1 MYPSVRS
8 TPAGVATPATAAEA
22 RGENRRARVGKVLS
36 RNVVALGVT
45 SFFTDISSEMVL
57 AVAPL
62 FLTTS
67 LGFTILGFGLF
78 EGAYQATGAFFR
90 IWGGTVADRQQR
102 HKATATTGYAISALT
117 RLGLLISTIV
127 PIGAVPFLLADRVGK
142 GLRSA
147 PRDALISLSTP
158 PERVA
163 TAFGVHRTMDTAG
176 ALLGPLV
183 AFAVLSIAPG
193 SFDAVFV
200 VSAIAAVIG
209 VLAIWLFA
217 EERAEP
223 RAKAEREPIWSSWR
237 QVVLTAGVPRLAGGV
252 AVLSAMT
259 VGDAFLYLVVHQS
272 TQMSVRFFPL
282 LFAGTAIA
290 YLLLAVPF
298 GRLAD
303 AVGRRRVFLGGH
315 VFLVAV
321 YLVLGYATLTTTI
334 VIVAIALLGGYWA
347 ATDGVVP
354 ALASSLVGPEVRAT
368 GIAFVTV
375 VIAAARVV
383 ATIVFG
389 VVWTQL
395 GMQAALTGFAIA
407 LVVALVAVSYV
418 WATAWR
424 RTQMLKG
431 LEQQ

>member
-8 TPAGVATPATAAEA
+8 TPAGVQPPASATS
-22 RGENRRARVGKVLS
+22 GDENRRARVGKVLS

-117 RLGLLISTIV
+117 RLGLLLSMIV

-183 AFAVLSIAPG
+183 AFAVLSFAPG
-193 SFDAVFV
+193 AFDAVFV
-200 VSAIAAVIG
+200 VSAVTAVIG

-217 EERAEP
+217 EEKTQP
-223 RAKAEREPIWSSWR
+223 RAKSDRAPLWSSWR
-237 QVVLTAGVPRLAGGV
+237 QVALTAGVPRLAVGV
-252 AVLSAMT
+252 AALSVVT
-259 VGDAFLYLVVHQS
+259 VGDAFLYLVVQQS
-272 TQMSVRFFPL
+272 TQMSARFFPL

-303 AVGRRRVFLGGH
+303 AVGRRRVFLCGH

-321 YLVLGYATLTTTI
+321 YFVLSYVALSTTT
-334 VIVAIALLGGYWA
+334 VIIAIALLGGYWA

-354 ALASSLVGPEVRAT
+354 ALASTLVAPEVRAT
-368 GIAFVTV
+368 GIALVTV
-375 VIAAARVV
+375 VIAAARVI
-383 ATIVFG
+383 ATIIFG
-389 VVWTQL
+389 VAWTQL
-395 GMQAALTGFAIA
+395 GMQRALSGFAIA
-407 LVVALVAVSYV
+407 LVVALAAVSYL
-418 WATAWR
+418 WTTTWR
-424 RTQMLKG
+424 RAQMLEG
-431 LEQQ
+431 LEQR